1 MTINTDKKTEGLTE
15 QEQKFLDILF
25 DTHKG
30 NIRNAMTESGYAK
43 SVPTSVVRNKL
54 KNKIREEAEGYLSA
68 NTAKAVISITDVLD
82 DPTAMGAAN
91 VLKAAKEILDR
102 SGVNA
107 PEAKEKVIERNIFF
121 LPMKNTDDDKE

>member
-1 MTINTDKKTEGLTE
+1 M
-15 QEQKFLDILF
+15 
-25 DTHKG
+25 
-30 NIRNAMTESGYAK
+30 
-43 SVPTSVVRNKL
+43 
-54 KNKIREEAEGYLSA
+54 EEAAGYLSA

-91 VLKAAKEILDR
+91 VLKAAKEVLDR

-121 LPMKNTDDDKE
+121 LPMKNTDDSE